1 MMEVLFISGVSG
13 AGKSTTMDVLEDLD
27 YYCVDNLPLQLFS
40 TFLELIENAGYQKV
54 AIAADLRG
62 INAPGELVGSDD
74 LLEAKHIEH
83 KIIFMECS
91 NTELLKRYNLSRRRH
106 PLMEQK
112 DKNILHAIERE
123 RTLLIP
129 IRERA
134 DYVIDTSFLKPA
146 QLKHRLLEILNEENG
161 EGMRIYSMSFGF
173 KHGTPS
179 EADLM
184 FDVRCLPNPYYVEEL
199 KAKTGLD
206 KEVRDYVMHSE
217 NSEQMFEKIAALT
230 TFLIPLYEAEGKSQL
245 VIAFGCSGGHHRS
258 VTFAEKLAQYLE
270 AQGFSPLISHR
281 DIDKN

>member
-1 MMEVLFISGVSG
+1 MEVLFISGVSG
-13 AGKSTTMDVLEDLD
+13 AGKSTTMNVLEDLD
-27 YYCVDNLPLQLFS
+27 YYCVDNLPLQLIP
-40 TFLELIENAGYQKV
+40 TFLQLIENAGYQKV
-54 AIAADLRG
+54 AIATDARG
-62 INAPGELVGSDD
+62 INSPEKFVNSDEMLD
-74 LLEAKHIEH
+74 AKQVEH
-83 KIIFMECS
+83 KVIFMEC
-91 NTELLKRYNLSRRRH
+91 NDAELIKRYKLSRRRH
-106 PLMEQK
+106 PFMDK
-112 DKNILHAIERE
+112 TDKNISHAIERE
-123 RTLLIP
+123 RKVLTP
-129 IRERA
+129 IHERA

-146 QLKHRLLEILNEENG
+146 QLKNRLLDILSEDNS